1 MNEIKCRLYHDNFQN
16 YKRYNIP
23 KAQLVIADI
32 PYNLGVKAY
41 ASNPMW
47 YNGGD
52 NKNGESKFAAA
63 SFFSGKRSCCD
74 SREKSCERMGRFN
87 MKEKTLRYE
96 LLRLGR
102 GVLVI
107 LRADI
112 LWLRVNV
119 LRLLSEKYKR
129 RYIRYLKKSIR
140 CHEAALVLLDREE
153 TILNAYTE
161 RDGER

>member
-1 MNEIKCRLYHDNFQN
+1 
-16 YKRYNIP
+16 
-23 KAQLVIADI
+23 
-32 PYNLGVKAY
+32 
-41 ASNPMW
+41 
-47 YNGGD
+47 
-52 NKNGESKFAAA
+52 
-63 SFFSGKRSCCD
+63 
-74 SREKSCERMGRFN
+74 
-87 MKEKTLRYE
+87 MKEKTLRDA

-140 CHEAALVLLDREE
+140 CHEETLVLLDREE
-153 TILNAYTE
+153 TILNAYME